1 MKMMI
6 LTRAGA
12 ATFAARAR
20 RQNPSSIVASVVASA
35 AVIAALVCA
44 SEPAAAQFTQQGP
57 KLVGSGAVGSQAMQ
71 GSSVAVSADGN
82 TAIIGG
88 PDDNSGTGAAWVF
101 TRSNGV
107 WTQQGN
113 KLVAAGAGEVLQ
125 GTSVA
130 LSADGNTAII
140 GAPGHNS
147 GIGAAWVFTRS
158 NGVWIQQG
166 SGLVGTGA
174 SDVES
179 PALNFSV
186 ALSADG
192 NTAIIGRPADN
203 NFVGAAWV
211 FTRSNGVWTQQ
222 GDKLVGTGAAGTF
235 PPAQGTSV
243 ALSADGNTAIIGG
256 PNDNSSLGA
265 AWVFTRSNGVWTQ
278 QGSKLVGT
286 GAIALPYVGQARS
299 VALSADGNTAIIGG
313 PNDNFPVGAAWVFT
327 RSNGVWT
334 QQGSKLVGTGG
345 LPQPKQGGSVALS
358 SDGNTAI
365 IGGNYDNFYVGAA
378 WVFTRSNGMWTQL
391 GNKLVGTGSADGL
404 SEQGTSV
411 ALSGEGTAIVGG
423 PIDNASMGAAWV
435 FTAPQPPK
443 PKTTAHDFNGDGMSD
458 IALRDVRRGNTAI
471 WLMNGAAVLSS
482 GELGG
487 APNSWSM
494 VGQRDFDG
502 DGKADLLWLDYQGN
516 ASIWF
521 MNGTQ
526 VASTGSLGN
535 VAGWAV
541 VGTGDFDGDGKGDI
555 LWRNARTNE
564 PAISLMSGANAI
576 STVGLGVVPPNWSV
590 DGTGDFNGDGKAD
603 ILWRDTSGNV
613 AIWEMNGTS
622 ILNQN
627 SSFVANVPGQW
638 SIKGTGDFNGDGMSD
653 ILWQDTFGNVA
664 IWEMNGTSILNA
676 NSSFVAT
683 VPSPWSIRLTG
694 DFNGDGMSDV
704 LWQDTLG
711 NAIMWFMNG
720 TVATAEAVGNIPTN
734 WVVQSVNAE

>member
-12 ATFAARAR
+12 TTFAARAR
-20 RQNPSSIVASVVASA
+20 RQNPSSIVARVVASA
-35 AVIAALVCA
+35 AVIAALVCDT
-44 SEPAAAQFTQQGP
+44 EPAAAQFTQQGP

-82 TAIIGG
+82 TALIGG

-107 WTQQGN
+107 WTQQGS
-113 KLVAAGAGEVLQ
+113 K
-125 GTSVA
+125 
-130 LSADGNTAII
+130 
-140 GAPGHNS
+140 
-147 GIGAAWVFTRS
+147 
-158 NGVWIQQG
+158 
-166 SGLVGTGA
+166 LVGTGVVDIGA
-174 SDVES
+174 
-179 PALNFSV
+179 PALSFSV
-186 ALSADG
+186 ALSGDG

-203 NFVGAAWV
+203 SFVGAAWV
-211 FTRSNGVWTQQ
+211 FTRSNGMWTQQ

-235 PPAQGTSV
+235 LTVQGTSV
-243 ALSADGNTAIIGG
+243 ALSADGNTAVVGG
-256 PNDNSSLGA
+256 PGDNAGLGA
-265 AWVFTRSNGVWTQ
+265 AWVFTRSNGLWTQ
-278 QGSKLVGT
+278 QGGKLVGT
-286 GAIALPYVGQARS
+286 GAIGPPNIGQARS

-327 RSNGVWT
+327 RRNGVWT

-365 IGGNYDNFYVGAA
+365 IGGNYDNLYVGAA
-378 WVFTRSNGMWTQL
+378 WVFTRTNGVWTQL
-391 GNKLVGTGSADGL
+391 GNKLVGTGAAEGTPA
-404 SEQGTSV
+404 EQGTSV
-411 ALSGEGTAIVGG
+411 ALSGDGNTAIVGG
-423 PIDNASMGAAWV
+423 PIDNIYVGAAWV
-435 FTAPQPPK
+435 FTEPPK
-443 PKTTAHDFNGDGMSD
+443 PKPKTATHDFNGDGMSD

-471 WLMNGAAVLSS
+471 WLMNGATVLSS

-487 APNSWSM
+487 APNSWSI

-502 DGKADLLWLDYQGN
+502 DGKADLLWRDHLGN
-516 ASIWF
+516 AAIWF
-521 MNGTQ
+521 MNGIQ
-526 VASTGSLGN
+526 VASTASLGN
-535 VAGWAV
+535 FTGWAV

-555 LWRNARTNE
+555 LWRNTWNYA
-564 PAISLMSGANAI
+564 PAIWLMDGARVRSA
-576 STVGLGVVPPNWSV
+576 VGLGVVPANWSV
-590 DGTGDFNGDGKAD
+590 AGTGDFNGDGKAD

-622 ILNQN
+622 VSNAN
-627 SSFVANVPGQW
+627 SSFVANVPRQW

-664 IWEMNGTSILNA
+664 IWEMNGTSILNQ

-683 VPSPWSIRLTG
+683 VSSPWSIQLTG

-711 NAIMWFMNG
+711 NTIMWFMNG